1 MICKSL
7 VSVTSHGA
15 TGNSGKC
22 HPHLLQK
29 GRWKKLEWQASFS
42 NSAMAQNCLK
52 FLETLTWAQSHCP
65 WQHIPSSQAHCSRS
79 WDQPNPPE
87 LWHLAARIQIYCSP
101 SSLLRS
107 FSIQGYWP
115 MGHTQRSRQ
124 PSAAC
129 LARWD
134 LDWRRSGRKNVQG
147 QKGVSLQMQVLKTS
161 ISIWRWY
168 LLQLYLCN
176 FSVHHYWY
184 IFHSEL
190 KIQSYKLLNFG
201 FQYCRYVG
209 PSSNDLHLTGAKIKN
224 DTSFVSSS
232 LMLSVN
238 NLRLI
243 FNIITHSQGLDFLLR
258 KT

>member
-1 MICKSL
+1 
-7 VSVTSHGA
+7 
-15 TGNSGKC
+15 
-22 HPHLLQK
+22 
-29 GRWKKLEWQASFS
+29 
-42 NSAMAQNCLK
+42 
-52 FLETLTWAQSHCP
+52 
-65 WQHIPSSQAHCSRS
+65 
-79 WDQPNPPE
+79 
-87 LWHLAARIQIYCSP
+87 
-101 SSLLRS
+101 
-107 FSIQGYWP
+107 
-115 MGHTQRSRQ
+115 
-124 PSAAC
+124 
-129 LARWD
+129 
-134 LDWRRSGRKNVQG
+134 
-147 QKGVSLQMQVLKTS
+147 MQVLKTS

-258 KT
+258 KTQIQTQTGYPLLNIFLSLFLIWQKCQEALSDLRSYLQCTMLNTAGICKEVVHIFKKLQSVWSLSHV